1 MLKKFFLNVV
11 SSFVGAWI
19 AIVLFGVVAVLVCIG
34 IVASVGV
41 SSSSTESISKGSVM
55 TINLEGVI
63 EERESPMELDY
74 MSLLNGDVSRPQ
86 TLASLQMAI
95 REAES
100 NKNISAIYIKCRG
113 VSASPATLDAL
124 RHSLLKFKKSGKKII
139 SYGDNYMMGD
149 YFVASVADSMFLNPA
164 GEVMLKGIGGTNLYM
179 KDLFDKIGVTFQVV
193 KVGTFK
199 SAVEPYIMNE
209 MSEPARAQLDTLY
222 GYMWQEIRAQIA
234 SSRKQLTEDGIDS
247 LVSRDFVAVQ
257 PANFDVK
264 AGLVDRLVYERS
276 MDDIIAKILGKD
288 KKKLN
293 FVSPSL
299 VVGQTNWGS
308 GYNSKN
314 QVAVLYATGE
324 IVDGG
329 GASTINYEK
338 MVPIITRLADD
349 DKVKGMVLRVNSPGG
364 AVFGS
369 DQIGEALDYFMSKN
383 KPLAVSMGDYAASGG
398 YWISCCADRIFANPL
413 TITGSIGIFG
423 LIPNG
428 AELANKIGVHP
439 QTVSTNPEANFPT
452 LFYPMNEKQLDVMQK
467 YVERGYD
474 QFVNRVAK
482 GRDLPV
488 ERVRQIGEG
497 RVWSAAKANEL
508 GLVDQIGN
516 LYNAIEWVA
525 DKCDIRSKYDVAVY
539 PSVES
544 TMWDMLSEI
553 EGLQNVNALEKVI
566 AGDYEDVM
574 VKFACNILRQK
585 PLQARMPA
593 IDVKFSETKPIN

>member
-19 AIVLFGVVAVLVCIG
+19 AIVLFGVVAVLVCVG
-34 IVASVGV
+34 IVTSLGMSN
-41 SSSSTESISKGSVM
+41 SSSESISKGSVM
-55 TINLEGVI
+55 TITLEGII

-74 MSLLNGDVSRPQ
+74 ISLLNGDVSRPQ

-95 REAES
+95 REAEA
-100 NKNISAIYIKCRG
+100 NKNISAIYLKCKG

-124 RHSLLKFKKSGKKII
+124 RHSLLNFKKSGKKVIA
-139 SYGDNYMMGD
+139 YGDNYMMGD
-149 YFVASVADSMFLNPA
+149 YFVASVADSLFMNPA
-164 GEVMLKGIGGTNLYM
+164 GEVILQGIGGTNLYL

-199 SAVEPYIMNE
+199 SAVEPYIMND

-222 GYMWQEIRAQIA
+222 GYIWQEIRTQIA
-234 SSRKQLTEDGIDS
+234 SSRKKLTEDGIDT

-257 PANFDVK
+257 PATFDAK

-276 MDDIIAKILGKD
+276 MDEIIAKILGKD

-299 VVGQTNWGS
+299 VAGQTSWGT
-308 GYNSKN
+308 GYSSKN

-338 MVPIITRLADD
+338 LVPIITKLAED

-369 DQIGEALDYFMSKN
+369 DQIGEALDYFMSKK

-428 AELANKIGVHP
+428 AELAAKIGVHP

-452 LFYPMNEKQLDVMQK
+452 VFYPMTEKQLGVMQK

-474 QFVNRVAK
+474 QFVSRVAR
-482 GRDLPV
+482 GRKLSE

-508 GLVDQIGN
+508 GLVDQMGN

-553 EGLQNVNALEKVI
+553 EGLQNVNALEKI
-566 AGDYEDVM
+566 MAGDYDDIM
-574 VKFACNILRQK
+574 VKFACSILRQK

-593 IDVKFSETKPIN
+593 IDVRFSEAKPIN

>member
-34 IVASVGV
+34 VVTSIGLSN
-41 SSSSTESISKGSVM
+41 STTESISKGSVM
-55 TINLEGVI
+55 TITLEGVI

-95 REAES
+95 REAEE
-100 NKNISAIYIKCRG
+100 NKNISAIYLKCKG
-113 VSASPATLDAL
+113 VSAAPATLDAL
-124 RHSLLKFKKSGKKII
+124 RHSLLNFKKSGKKIVA
-139 SYGDNYMMGD
+139 YGDNYLMGD
-149 YFVASVADSMFLNPA
+149 YFVASVADSLFMNPA
-164 GEVMLKGIGGTNLYM
+164 GEVMLKGLGGTNLYM

-234 SSRKQLTEDGIDS
+234 ASRKKLTEDGIDS

-257 PANFDVK
+257 PATFDVSS
-264 AGLVDRLVYERS
+264 GLVDRLVYERS
-276 MDDIIAKILGKD
+276 MDDVIAKIVGKD

-308 GYNSKN
+308 GYSSKN

-329 GASTINYEK
+329 NASAINYEK
-338 MVPIITRLADD
+338 FVPIITKLAEDD
-349 DKVKGMVLRVNSPGG
+349 NVKGMVLRVNSPGG

-428 AELANKIGVHP
+428 SELAAKIGVHP

-452 LFYPMNEKQLDVMQK
+452 IFYPMNEKQMEVMQK

-482 GRDLPV
+482 GRELPV

-539 PSVES
+539 PSVDS
-544 TMWDMLSEI
+544 SLLDMLSEI
-553 EGLQNVNALEKVI
+553 EGLQNVNMLEKII

-574 VKFACNILRQK
+574 IEFACNILRQK

-593 IDVKFSETKPIN
+593 IDVRFSEAKPIN

>member
-41 SSSSTESISKGSVM
+41 SGTSSESIAKGSVM

-63 EERESPMELDY
+63 EERETPMDLDY
-74 MSLLNGDVSRPQ
+74 LQLIQGDVARPQ
-86 TLASLQMAI
+86 TLSSLQMAI
-95 REAES
+95 REARGNS
-100 NKNISAIYIKCRG
+100 NISAIYLKCNG
-113 VSASPATLDAL
+113 VSASPATLNAI
-124 RHSLLKFKKSGKKII
+124 RSSLLYFKKSGKKII
-139 SYGDNYMMGD
+139 AYGDNYAMGD
-149 YFVASVADSMFLNPA
+149 YYVASVADSLFMNPA
-164 GEVMLKGIGGTNLYM
+164 GEVALQGIGGTNLYM

-222 GYMWQEIRAQIA
+222 GYMWQEIRTQIA
-234 SSRKQLTEDGIDS
+234 ASRKKLTEDGIDS
-247 LVSRDFVAVQ
+247 LVSRDFVFVQ
-257 PANFDVK
+257 PAGYDVEN
-264 AGLVDRLVYERS
+264 GLVDRLVYERS
-276 MDDIIAKILGKD
+276 MDDIIAGILGKD

-293 FVSPSL
+293 FISPSL
-299 VVGQTNWGS
+299 VAGQANWGAGYGS
-308 GYNSKN
+308 GN

-329 GASTINYEK
+329 GASTINYK
-338 MVPIITRLADD
+338 KLVPVITKLADD

-369 DQIGEALDYFMSKN
+369 DQIGEALDYFKSKG

-428 AELANKIGVHP
+428 AELAAKLGVHP

-452 LFYPMNEKQLDVMQK
+452 IFYPMTERQQAVMQK
-467 YVERGYD
+467 FVERGYD
-474 QFVNRVAK
+474 QFVTRVAK
-482 GRDLPV
+482 GRDLSV

-516 LYNAIEWVA
+516 LHDAIDWVA
-525 DKCDIRSKYDVAVY
+525 GKCDIRSKYDVSLY
-539 PSVES
+539 PSIEAS
-544 TMWDMLSEI
+544 MWDMLSEI
-553 EGLQNVNALEKVI
+553 EGLQNAGILEKVLT
-566 AGDYEDVM
+566 GDYEDAM
-574 VKFACNILRQK
+574 VAFAATILNQK

-593 IDVKFSETKPIN
+593 INVRFSDGKPIN